1 MTRAPILLLVSI
13 PSLEQLYAL
22 NPQQQPDY
30 PDPAAVAAVHRDL
43 CTRPPLVFA
52 GECDDLR
59 SKLAS
64 VARGE
69 AFLLQG
75 GDCAET
81 LAGVTAQNVKN
92 KLQVLLAMAVVMTYA
107 AQVPVVKVGRIAG
120 QYAKPRSSG
129 FETRGDVTLPS
140 FRGDA
145 VNGFEF
151 TPEART
157 PDPQRL
163 LRVYNASAATLNL
176 TRAFVTGGF
185 ADLRSVHNWNSDFV
199 RTSGAAER
207 YEALADEIER
217 AMAFMV
223 ACGISDDHMKTVDF
237 YASHEA
243 LLLEYEH
250 ALTRI
255 DSRSQQPY
263 DTSGHFVWIGE
274 RTRQLDGAHV
284 EFLRHVRNPLG
295 VKLGPTVTA
304 ADALAM
310 AERLDPDNEP
320 GRLTFITRMGADKVK
335 DALPPIIEALHNAGR
350 TPVWVCDP
358 MHGNTFST
366 SNGYKTRAFD
376 RIVAE
381 LNGWFDV
388 HDEMDSWPGGVHIEL
403 TGDDVTECVGGVGEL
418 NEADLENRYE
428 SVCDP
433 RLNRNQS
440 LELAFTVAERLTDGR
455 IKRRN
460 PIQEF
465 VPVDL

>member
-1 MTRAPILLLVSI
+1 MSF
-13 PSLEQLYAL
+13 PSLEQLHAL

-30 PDPAAVAAVHRDL
+30 PDPAAVADVSREL
-43 CTRPPLVFA
+43 STRPPLVFA

-59 SKLAS
+59 TKLAS

-81 LAGVTAQNVKN
+81 FAGVTAQNVKN
-92 KLQVLLAMAVVMTYA
+92 KLQVLLAMSVVMTYA

-129 FETRGDVTLPS
+129 SETRGGISLPS

-145 VNGFEF
+145 VNGFDF
-151 TPEART
+151 TPESRV
-157 PDPQRL
+157 PDPERL

-185 ADLRSVHNWNSDFV
+185 ADLRTIHHWNSNFV
-199 RTSGAAER
+199 RNSGAVAR
-207 YEALADEIER
+207 YEAVTAEIER

-223 ACGISDDHMKTVDF
+223 ACGIPDDHMRTVDF

-255 DSRSQQPY
+255 DSRSQLPY
-263 DTSGHFVWIGE
+263 NTSGHFIWIGE

-284 EFLRHVRNPLG
+284 ELLRHVRNPIG
-295 VKLGPTVTA
+295 VKLGPKVTG

-320 GRLTFITRMGADKVK
+320 GRLTFITRMGADRVR
-335 DALPPIIEALHNAGR
+335 DALPPIIETLHNAGR
-350 TPVWVCDP
+350 SPVWVCDP

-366 SNGYKTRAFD
+366 SNGFKTRAFD
-376 RIVAE
+376 QIVDE

-403 TGDDVTECVGGVGEL
+403 TGDDVTECVGGIGEL

-433 RLNRNQS
+433 RLNRSQS
-440 LELAFTVAERLTDGR
+440 LELAFTVAERLTDGS
-455 IKRRN
+455 IKRPN